1 MPREYEITDAFRLSI
16 KRDARGRYT
25 VNTLDFVR
33 ELRQVNWHFT
43 AMEANRWIETYKS
56 DFRDVS
62 RSEGEERTF
71 QVFNP
76 NGYM

>member
-1 MPREYEITDAFRLSI
+1 MPLDYEIKVAFRLAI
-16 KRDARGRYT
+16 KRDSRGRYT
-25 VNTLDFVR
+25 VTTLDFVR
-33 ELRQVNWHFT
+33 ELYQMNWHFT
-43 AMEANRWIETYKS
+43 AMEANQWIEAHKS

-76 NGYM
+76 NGFM

>member
-1 MPREYEITDAFRLSI
+1 MPREYEINDAFRLSI

-43 AMEANRWIETYKS
+43 AMEANRWIETHKS